1 MEFVIPVCEKLRKEN
16 YCEFEASQDCVVK
29 PCLKKQ
35 PPSPHAGSVKLNGN
49 NWANDS

>member
-16 YCEFEASQDCVVK
+16 YCEFEASQDC
-29 PCLKKQ
+29 LKKQ
-35 PPSPHAGSVKLNGN
+35 PPCPHAGSVKVNGN